1 MRDLFVHGGK
11 AITSVHEEDDDIGFV
26 NGSARLLIYAVVDL
40 RFFFAQEAAGIDD
53 AAGHIHEAR
62 FAVVAVTGEAGCV
75 GDEAVA
81 AAGQGVKQG
90 RFADVGATDQRHQ
103 RFAQGVHGVS
113 L

>member
-1 MRDLFVHGGK
+1 M
-11 AITSVHEEDDDIGFV
+11 
-26 NGSARLLIYAVVDL
+26 IYAVVDL
-40 RFFFAQEAAGIDD
+40 RVFFAQETAGIND
-53 AAGHIHEAR
+53 AAGCIHEAR
-62 FAVVAVTGEAGCV
+62 FAIVAVTGEAGRV

-90 RFADVGATDQRHQ
+90 RFADIGATDQRHQ